1 MARTYGGIPP
11 EQRRAD
17 RRQRLLV
24 AGLELFTSTGFRHTK
39 ITEVCA
45 RAGVSTRN
53 FYEEFTS
60 KEDVLRTLHDQ
71 INSLALAHVTAELDK
86 VADADALT
94 RISTLLDVFI
104 ATVTVDPRMPRLNYV
119 EAVGVSPELEAQ
131 HQVWVDRW
139 ANFIA
144 AEASRAAEHGVA
156 PVRDYRLTA
165 IALVGA
171 GTGLLREWQAHD
183 PPLPVEEIGAEFRA
197 MMLSAI
203 MRPEK
208 ILDIEG
214 NRGTPSGV
222 EESSREGDPGG
233 HRPT

>member
-1 MARTYGGIPP
+1 MARTYGGVAP

-94 RISTLLDVFI
+94 RISKLLDVFI

-144 AEASRAAEHGVA
+144 AEANRAAEHGVV

-183 PPLPVEEIGAEFRA
+183 PPLPVEQIGAEFRA

-214 NRGTPSGV
+214 NRGAAADV
-222 EESSREGDPGG
+222 EQSSREGDPGG
-233 HRPT
+233 TRPT